1 MTMPRVL
8 NSKTATAEELAESVY
23 IGRPS
28 RWGNPFRVGRDGSRA
43 EVIAKYREY
52 LHSRP
57 ELLKAAKEELAGKSL
72 SCWCHP
78 LGCHGDILLEIANTK
93 GGEA

>member
-1 MTMPRVL
+1 MNKPRVL

-28 RWGNPFRVGRDGSRA
+28 LWGNPFRVGRDGSRD

-52 LHSRP
+52 LFSRP
-57 ELLKAAKEELAGKSL
+57 ELMKAAEDELAGKNL
-72 SCWCHP
+72 TCWCHP
-78 LGCHGDILLEIANTK
+78 LKCHGDVLLEVAN
-93 GGEA
+93 A